1 MQTFIQQANTYGAL
15 RQPFFFLID
24 FEQKKP
30 LICSFDESA
39 EKGLIWDI
47 QGVKNI
53 TENQPHFALSIIDKN
68 PLHYINMNKDFILF
82 NTNYKK
88 VIPIYSISLI
98 LPKSN

>member
-39 EKGLIWDI
+39 EKGLIW
-47 QGVKNI
+47 VFK
-53 TENQPHFALSIIDKN
+53 A
-68 PLHYINMNKDFILF
+68 
-82 NTNYKK
+82 
-88 VIPIYSISLI
+88 
-98 LPKSN
+98 

>member
-30 LICSFDESA
+30 LICSFDEST

-53 TENQPHFALSIIDKN
+53 TENQPHFALSIIDKK
-68 PLHYINMNKDFILF
+68 PISF
-82 NTNYKK
+82 NEYE
-88 VIPIYSISLI
+88 
-98 LPKSN
+98 